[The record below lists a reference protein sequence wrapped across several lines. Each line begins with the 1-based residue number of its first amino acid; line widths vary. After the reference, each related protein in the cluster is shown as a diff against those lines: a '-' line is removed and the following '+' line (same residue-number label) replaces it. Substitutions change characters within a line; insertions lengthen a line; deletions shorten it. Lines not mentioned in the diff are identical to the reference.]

1 MGQCRACIT
10 VVARHSLNKSAN
22 SCGHVEVAALRNS
35 NSSINGH
42 WLGRFSRLNDS
53 FIGKKTLQTTDQI
66 VSVTSGHGTIRVE
79 VTDRSTGGMSAF
91 CVCVTC
97 YLSQ

>member
-1 MGQCRACIT
+1 MT
-10 VVARHSLNKSAN
+10 
-22 SCGHVEVAALRNS
+22 NS

-79 VTDRSTGGMSAF
+79 VTDRATGGNERLLRVRDVLLVNNRRATWEF
-91 CVCVTC
+91 ELEIQRGNTC
-97 YLSQ
+97 SLSIAYYL